1 MYPVVV
7 AVFVFGVVAVVSL
20 VIVIIVAVVVVDL
33 CPTESAVALRLL
45 LLSHPFHSIM
55 TTKMMLLSISLSPAS
70 ARIFTVVAVLNSI

>member
-20 VIVIIVAVVVVDL
+20 VIVIIVVVVVDL

-45 LLSHPFHSIM
+45 SHPFHSIM
-55 TTKMMLLSISLSPAS
+55 TTKMMQHQFHYAPAS
-70 ARIFTVVAVLNSI
+70 ARIVTVVAVLNSI

>member
-20 VIVIIVAVVVVDL
+20 VIVIIVVVVVDL

-55 TTKMMLLSISLSPAS
+55 TTKMMQHQFHYAPAS
-70 ARIFTVVAVLNSI
+70 ARIVTVVAVLNSI